1 MKTQTK
7 ELLDSTNVY
16 IEQTEDTKIPW
27 QWCKRSKRP
36 SAGAK
41 YNVIDEILMRLP
53 IAIHINNNIFPM
65 ILQLDPYP
73 STMQLKFTLTKVI
86 KFMASNI
93 QRMNSDDRVMF
104 QIVILSCLNKAAS
117 P

>member
-41 YNVIDEILMRLP
+41 YSVIDEILMRLP
-53 IAIHINNNIFPM
+53 IAIHINSSNFPM

-73 STMQLKFTLTKVI
+73 SIMQLKFTLTKVT
-86 KFMASNI
+86 KFMDSNI
-93 QRMNSDDRVMF
+93 PRIKLDENVTF
-104 QIVILSCLNKAAS
+104 KIVILSCLNKAAS

>member
-53 IAIHINNNIFPM
+53 IAIHINSNNFPM

-73 STMQLKFTLTKVI
+73 SIMQLRFTLTKFI

-93 QRMNSDDRVMF
+93 PRIKFDEKFILQTVT
-104 QIVILSCLNKAAS
+104 LSCLNKAAN